1 MQGEMDQSADNSVR
15 AKVQRWYRN
24 DRIVAIVIA
33 IVVAAVFAR
42 TINGGLY
49 LDDMHHAR
57 PWTASEV
64 FGTFHGPFD
73 PLGLEPDYF
82 RPLVVVSFA
91 IDWNLFGYNAVGFHV
106 VSVLFY
112 AIVAALVFLFARR
125 IGIARLSAV
134 VGALTFGVLPANVAS
149 ASYIS
154 ERSDPMALIFILIA
168 LMLIV
173 SYHGSR
179 RVGLLIGA
187 CAAFVMALLSK
198 EIGIALAVMIVPVW
212 LFVSYTAR
220 LEAAASIGG
229 AAASP
234 LRELRSMFTDL
245 TMWKGLA
252 RLVAPFWII
261 AGAYVV
267 YRQRVVVAGT
277 LSYKESY
284 GPIEGLIRAVITAFK
299 GVPWELSPLAL
310 VPLALLFVAAALAGG
325 TRGWS
330 EVVLGVALVVAGSV
344 PLSNVGPVEP
354 RLLLVAL
361 LGYAIAVAGL
371 VTVFTHR
378 WSMIGSRRVALVG
391 VGTAALWVVFGAATL
406 VGLVKAQ
413 NLYMPGSYKMLDGDL
428 TIWNDP
434 AQRNLYPPY
443 HVERI
448 EQRLREAGL
457 IP

>member
-1 MQGEMDQSADNSVR
+1 MRGEIEQAADNSMTAR
-15 AKVQRWYRN
+15 LQRWYRN

-33 IVVAAVFAR
+33 VVVAAVFAR

-73 PLGLEPDYF
+73 PLGIEPDYF

-91 IDWNLFGYNAVGFHV
+91 IDWNLFGYNAVGYHA

-125 IGIARLSAV
+125 IGIARLSAI
-134 VGALTFGVLPANVAS
+134 VGALTFAVLPANVAS

-154 ERSDPMALIFILIA
+154 ERSDPLALMFILIA
-168 LMLIV
+168 LMLVV

-187 CAAFVMALLSK
+187 WAAFVMALLSK

-220 LEAAASIGG
+220 LEAAASIDG
-229 AAASP
+229 ATPSP
-234 LRELRSMFTDL
+234 WRELRSMFTDS

-252 RLVAPFWII
+252 RLVVPFWVI
-261 AGAYVV
+261 AVAYIL
-267 YRQRVVVAGT
+267 YRQRVVVAGS
-277 LSYKESY
+277 LSYEESY

-330 EVVLGVALVVAGSV
+330 EVVLGVALVVAGSI

-371 VTVFTHR
+371 VTVFTQR
-378 WSMIGSRRVALVG
+378 WSMIGSRRLALVG
-391 VGTAALWVVFGAATL
+391 LATAALWVAFGAATL

-413 NLYMPGSYKMLDGDL
+413 NLFMPGSYKMLDGDL

-434 AQRNLYPPY
+434 VERDLYPPY
-443 HVERI
+443 HLERI
-448 EQRLREAGL
+448 EERLREAGL